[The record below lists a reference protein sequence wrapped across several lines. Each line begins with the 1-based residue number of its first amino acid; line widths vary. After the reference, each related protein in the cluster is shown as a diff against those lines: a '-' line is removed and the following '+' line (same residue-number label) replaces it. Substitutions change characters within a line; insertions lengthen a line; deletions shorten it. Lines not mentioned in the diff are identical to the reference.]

1 MVAIGSISGS
11 WNPGRGILTEWTA
24 SPSSREL
31 AAGAPHDPL
40 PPTFQQEKHLR
51 SADSARKLQRRTPRL
66 IMTSWDVAGWCDIA
80 AMTGAINAHLRRHDT
95 YHSAFD
101 ITVDGT
107 IARRTIDTPEVIEFS
122 PVVIGFMEQ
131 DQIRE
136 HVLTAT
142 PGTLDWDCFTFGVIQ
157 KEGNF
162 TVYANIDHLHTD
174 GTSSLVIYQD
184 ISQDYRD
191 LNCDS
196 YGTDTEPEP
205 EPEPEPTIY
214 RDFTARQ
221 HVEVGTLTRDSRPVK
236 DWVNFALDAED
247 EWPSFPLELGSADD
261 GAGQSFTVELLN
273 AEQTEAFDTACRRAG
288 ARFSGGVLACAA
300 IADHNFTHSD
310 TVHMFS
316 PLDTRTEAQA
326 NSAGWYASLFPISID
341 VTANDFGSTARS
353 AQKSFDANKHLSSV
367 PFDRVLD
374 LMDSDELDD
383 AVSSRPMMVSIFDFR
398 KLSAANTDKLGMFID
413 DLNQGG
419 INIWVTRNAD
429 ATIVTFSF
437 PDTFDSRRSIHHY
450 VAALRDEFLSAAR
463 S

>member
-11 WNPGRGILTEWTA
+11 WSPGRGILTEWTA

-31 AAGAPHDPL
+31 AARAPHDPL

-66 IMTSWDVAGWCDIA
+66 IMTSWDVAGWCDVA
-80 AMTGAINAHLRRHDT
+80 AMTGAIDAHLRRHDT
-95 YHSAFD
+95 YHRGFD
-101 ITVDGT
+101 ITADGT
-107 IARRTIDTPEVIEFS
+107 ITRRTIDTPELIEFC

-131 DQIRE
+131 DEIRE

-142 PGTLDWDCFTFGVIQ
+142 PDTLDWDCFTFGVIQ
-157 KEGNF
+157 KEAHF

-174 GTSSLVIYQD
+174 GTSSLVIYED
-184 ISQDYRD
+184 ISQDYRE
-191 LNCDS
+191 LNGDS
-196 YGTDTEPEP
+196 DETDT

-261 GAGQSFTVELLN
+261 GAGRSFTVEVLN

-300 IADHNFTHSD
+300 ITDHNFTHSD

-367 PFDRVLD
+367 PFDRVRD
-374 LMDSDELDD
+374 LVDSDELDD

-429 ATIVTFSF
+429 ATIVTLSF

-450 VAALRDEFLSAAR
+450 VAALRDEFLSAA
-463 S
+463 SSS

>member
-31 AAGAPHDPL
+31 AARAPHDPL

-51 SADSARKLQRRTPRL
+51 SADSARKIQRRTPRL
-66 IMTSWDVAGWCDIA
+66 IMTSWDVAGWCDVA

-101 ITVDGT
+101 ITADGIIT
-107 IARRTIDTPEVIEFS
+107 RRTIDTPELIEFS

-142 PGTLDWDCFTFGVIQ
+142 PDTLDWDCFTFGVIQ

-196 YGTDTEPEP
+196 DGTDTEPEP
-205 EPEPEPTIY
+205 ELEPDPTIY

-221 HVEVGTLTRDSRPVK
+221 HVEVGTLTRDSLPVK

-261 GAGQSFTVELLN
+261 GAGQSFTVEVLN
-273 AEQTEAFDTACRRAG
+273 AKQTEAFDTACRRAG

-300 IADHNFTHSD
+300 ITDHNFTHSD

-326 NSAGWYASLFPISID
+326 NSAGWYASLFPISVD
-341 VTANDFGSTARS
+341 VTADDFGSTARS

-367 PFDRVLD
+367 PFDRVRD
-374 LMDSDELDD
+374 LVDSDELDD

-429 ATIVTFSF
+429 ATIVTLSF
-437 PDTFDSRRSIHHY
+437 PNTFDSRRSIHHY
-450 VAALRDEFLSAAR
+450 VAALRDEFLSAA
-463 S
+463 SS

>member
-11 WNPGRGILTEWTA
+11 WSPGRGILTEWTA

-31 AAGAPHDPL
+31 AARAPHDPL

-51 SADSARKLQRRTPRL
+51 SADSARKLGRRTPRW
-66 IMTSWDVAGWCDIA
+66 IMTSWDVAGWCDVA

-101 ITVDGT
+101 VTANGT
-107 IARRTIDTPEVIEFS
+107 ITRRTIDTPELIEFS

-142 PGTLDWDCFTFGVIQ
+142 PDTLDWDCFTFGVIQ
-157 KEGNF
+157 KEAHF

-174 GTSSLVIYQD
+174 GTSSLVIYED
-184 ISQDYRD
+184 ISQDYRE
-191 LNCDS
+191 LNGDS
-196 YGTDTEPEP
+196 DETDT

-261 GAGQSFTVELLN
+261 GAGRSFTVEVLN

-300 IADHNFTHSD
+300 ITDHNFTHSD

-367 PFDRVLD
+367 PFDRVRD
-374 LMDSDELDD
+374 LVDSDELDD

-429 ATIVTFSF
+429 ATIVTLSF

-450 VAALRDEFLSAAR
+450 VAALRDEFLSAA
-463 S
+463 SS